1 MVERLLARDDAKVLV
16 PALRL
21 AAARR
26 MTVAADRVFAL
37 LETSDKQVR
46 EAAYAA
52 LPYVT
57 GPRHMDRLA
66 GLLDAADG
74 QHAVQIQTALIRT
87 SAQLP
92 ADKRYGAIAGYMRAS
107 KIPARYYP
115 VLAQTGT
122 PEAVASLL
130 AGFPRG

>member
-1 MVERLLARDDAKVLV
+1 MTPRCSFR
-16 PALRL
+16 PSGWP
-21 AAARR
+21 AARR

-74 QHAVQIQTALIRT
+74 QHAAQIQTALIRT

>member
-1 MVERLLARDDAKVLV
+1 
-16 PALRL
+16 
-21 AAARR
+21 

-57 GPRHMDRLA
+57 GPSHMDRLA

-92 ADKRYGAIAGYMRAS
+92 ADKRYGAIAGYMQAS

-115 VLAQTGT
+115 VLAQTGH
-122 PEAVASLL
+122 PRSRRQP
-130 AGFPRG
+130 AGRIPRG

>member
-1 MVERLLARDDAKVLV
+1 M
-16 PALRL
+16 
-21 AAARR
+21 
-26 MTVAADRVFAL
+26 
-37 LETSDKQVR
+37 R

-74 QHAVQIQTALIRT
+74 QHAAQIQTALIRT

-92 ADKRYGAIAGYMRAS
+92 ADKRYGAIAGYMQAS

-115 VLAQTGT
+115 VLAQTG
-122 PEAVASLL
+122 PRSHRQP
-130 AGFPRG
+130 AGRIPRG

>member
-1 MVERLLARDDAKVLV
+1 M
-16 PALRL
+16 
-21 AAARR
+21 
-26 MTVAADRVFAL
+26 
-37 LETSDKQVR
+37 R

-57 GPRHMDRLA
+57 GPSHMDRLA
-66 GLLDAADG
+66 RLLDAADG
-74 QHAVQIQTALIRT
+74 QHAAQIQTALIRT

-92 ADKRYGAIAGYMRAS
+92 ADKRYGAIAGYMQAS

-130 AGFPRG
+130 SDSARSDREAAFAALLTVRKPCDDRYPLPHRRRKSGSGRSRP

>member
-1 MVERLLARDDAKVLV
+1 MVERLLARDDAEVLV

-37 LETSDKQVR
+37 LETSDKHVR

-57 GPRHMDRLA
+57 GPRHMVRLA

-74 QHAVQIQTALIRT
+74 AAGGANPDRAVRT